1 MAVPHSAPSRP
12 GPGAHRRHA
21 CHLLTA
27 SLVSMANM
35 AVYTAVLDKR
45 IRATKK
51 KMEKI
56 KLLEAKL
63 SEGKD
68 LDADQVAP

>member
-1 MAVPHSAPSRP
+1 
-12 GPGAHRRHA
+12 
-21 CHLLTA
+21 
-27 SLVSMANM
+27 MANM

-68 LDADQVAP
+68 LDADQVTHNKHFS